1 MIIYFSIPPSHLQAP
16 PAHNFRASSPLREAD
31 EMGSE
36 LGDDLWDAASLDYP
50 GRDSPNGGGG
60 DMMRSG
66 GVGHPHHGDG
76 WEFMNQ
82 VFWRQK
88 TTL

>member
-1 MIIYFSIPPSHLQAP
+1 
-16 PAHNFRASSPLREAD
+16 
-31 EMGSE
+31 MGSE

-82 VFWRQK
+82 VFWQQK
-88 TTL
+88 KHIIGTSCVFLFVCLQILLFLLQPNRTEGS